1 MNNAKTAVF
10 AINLCENCK
19 YTKIIGDRCIKCKLD
34 KVISCKF
41 DMNLEFVSRLEKLQA
56 DLEKAEKVIEQ
67 IADLDACYRVNRKI
81 LNYFKEKEKNE

>member
-1 MNNAKTAVF
+1 MNDVKKMVSEGLAWLHA
-10 AINLCENCK
+10 
-19 YTKIIGDRCIKCKLD
+19 
-34 KVISCKF
+34 F
-41 DMNLEFVSRLEKLQA
+41 DLIVNGKESMLRTRQKETEKLQA